1 MSNRSSARF
10 SLTLGV
16 VALAILLGGFGG
28 WSVFS
33 RIAGA
38 IVASGQ
44 VKVEQNRQVVQHPDG
59 GVVDQVNVRE
69 GDLVNA
75 GDVLVVLDAV
85 QLRSELT
92 IVENQFFELLA
103 RRGRLSAERDDTP
116 EISLD
121 PELIGAAQ
129 NAPQVTELIDGQ
141 ERLFQARLD
150 SHAKALEQLDKQRSQ
165 ITDQVRGIQAQ
176 QEALESQLAL
186 IRQELTDQQSLLDK
200 GLAQA
205 SRVLSLQREEAR
217 LRGEVGE
224 LTASAAQAQGRI
236 TETEIEMLR
245 LGTTRRE
252 DAITQIR
259 DLQYRELEL
268 SERRSALRARL
279 DRLEIRA
286 PVSGVIYGLTVFAER
301 AVIRAADPVLYVV
314 PQDRPLVID
323 ARVETIN
330 IDEVF
335 VGQPVTL
342 RFAAFDNRS
351 TPELVGS
358 VLKLSADAF
367 TDDRTNTSYYSA
379 EIVLDPGQAEELGD
393 NRIVPGMPVE
403 VFIRTAERSPIAYL
417 VKPLTDYFNR
427 AFRES

>member
-1 MSNRSSARF
+1 MLGF
-10 SLTLGV
+10 ITLV
-16 VALAILLGGFGG
+16 ILLGGFGG

-38 IVASGQ
+38 VVAGGQ

-59 GVVDQVNVRE
+59 GVVDLVSVRE
-69 GDLVNA
+69 GDVVKA

-85 QLRSELT
+85 QLQSELT
-92 IVENQFFELLA
+92 IVENQLFELLA
-103 RRGRLSAERDDTP
+103 RRGRLEAERDDRDA
-116 EISLD
+116 IVYRA
-121 PELIGAAQ
+121 ELQEAAQ
-129 NAPQVTELIDGQ
+129 SDPDVAEITDGQ
-141 ERLFQARLD
+141 SRLFVARNE
-150 SHAKALEQLDKQRSQ
+150 SNAKALEQLEKQRAQ
-165 ITDQVRGIQAQ
+165 IADQVRGIEAQ
-176 QEALESQLAL
+176 QEALVSQLAL
-186 IRQELTDQQSLLDK
+186 IRQELDDQKSLLEK

-217 LRGEVGE
+217 LQGQVGE

-245 LGTTRRE
+245 LGTQRRE
-252 DAITQIR
+252 DAITTLR
-259 DLQYRELEL
+259 DLQFRELEL
-268 SERRSALRARL
+268 AERRTSLRAQL

-286 PVSGVIYGLTVFAER
+286 PVGGIVYGLTVFAER
-301 AVIRAADPVLYVV
+301 AVIRPADPVLYLV

-323 ARVETIN
+323 ARIETIH

-342 RFAAFDNRS
+342 RFAAFDNRT
-351 TPELVGS
+351 TPELTGT

-367 TDDRTNTSYYSA
+367 TDERTNASFYSA
-379 EIVLDPGQAEELGD
+379 EIVLDAGQIEELG
-393 NRIVPGMPVE
+393 NNKIVPGMPVE
-403 VFIRTAERSPIAYL
+403 VFIRTAERSPLAYL